1 MMTRQD
7 ADEQIKAAT
16 GAIRATLLRLLQEGE
31 VHPQVIILAMA
42 TALGEFAAGAALATR
57 EDVGPM
63 TDDLAALVR
72 EVVGEHHELLRM
84 IELPTVGNA

>member
-57 EDVGPM
+57 EDVGSM

-72 EVVGEHHELLRM
+72 EVVCKHHELLRM